1 MIVAAPVRVVART
14 GRGAANYPSS
24 RRRPATRRPGRMRD
38 YVMTT
43 IALEHER
50 LLVAERILHE
60 TERRHGLPYSDHPDL
75 QPAVIDRFLVAY
87 LPETRDGE
95 PAPVTVEYAFTN
107 SISDAIELLRRVV
120 DETPDGWGSAAYVHD
135 LDTGAD
141 AH

>member
-1 MIVAAPVRVVART
+1 
-14 GRGAANYPSS
+14 
-24 RRRPATRRPGRMRD
+24 MRD

-43 IALEHER
+43 IALEQER

-107 SISDAIELLRRVV
+107 SVTDAIELLRRVV

-135 LDTGAD
+135 LDTGAG

>member
-1 MIVAAPVRVVART
+1 METVRRARLWPAPAIGASNHLYPVGVR
-14 GRGAANYPSS
+14 
-24 RRRPATRRPGRMRD
+24 ATRWPGRMRD

-43 IALEHER
+43 IALEQER

-60 TERRHGLPYSDHPDL
+60 IERRHGLPFSDHPDL

-95 PAPVTVEYAFTN
+95 PAPNTVEYAFTN

-135 LDTGAD
+135 LDTGAGS
-141 AH
+141 H

>member
-1 MIVAAPVRVVART
+1 
-14 GRGAANYPSS
+14 
-24 RRRPATRRPGRMRD
+24 MRD

-43 IALEHER
+43 IALEQER

-60 TERRHGLPYSDHPDL
+60 TERRHGLPFSDHPDL

-87 LPETRDGE
+87 LPEMREGE
-95 PAPVTVEYAFTN
+95 PAPMTVEYAFTN

-135 LDTGAD
+135 LDTGAG

>member
-1 MIVAAPVRVVART
+1 
-14 GRGAANYPSS
+14 
-24 RRRPATRRPGRMRD
+24 MRD

-43 IALEHER
+43 IALEQER

-87 LPETRDGE
+87 LPETREGE

-135 LDTGAD
+135 LDTGAG